1 MKYYEILRNPKGSLE
16 EGEGN
21 PYELLRNP
29 KGSLEEAEGNPWN
42 S

>member
-16 EGEGN
+16 ESEGN

-29 KGSLEEAEGNPWN
+29 QGTLKES
-42 S
+42 